1 MIKPCHIRAG
11 MAALLMVALGA
22 CSNTGPTPVVETFR
36 TIGASMGKSA
46 VDTRNAREVLTPAI
60 MDEIRQPYLLVEIPS
75 RQASAS
81 RTLFHQRGSI
91 QDWRGADGI
100 SIILQDDVLVATR
113 GLGADLLSAD
123 PVPPAVLRASR
134 SEAYTRVYRHLDTEN
149 RLVTESYRCS
159 TAPGGAA
166 QVDLIA
172 RQVATRRIIETCR
185 GANDAQ
191 LPVINQ
197 YWVGTS
203 DGLMWKSR
211 QWVSQS
217 VEYATFH
224 HLVR

>member
-36 TIGASMGKSA
+36 TIGTSMGKSA

-60 MDEIRQPYLLVEIPS
+60 LDEIRQPYLLVEIPS

-159 TAPGGAA
+159 TTPGGAA

>member
-1 MIKPCHIRAG
+1 MIKPCHIRKG

-60 MDEIRQPYLLVEIPS
+60 LDEIRQPYLLVEIPS

-149 RLVTESYRCS
+149 RLVTESYLCS

-203 DGLMWKSR
+203 DGLMSKSR

>member
-60 MDEIRQPYLLVEIPS
+60 LDEIRQPYLLVEIPS

-113 GLGADLLSAD
+113 GVGADLLSAD

-134 SEAYTRVYRHLDTEN
+134 SEAYTRVYRHMDTEN

-166 QVDLIA
+166 LVDLIA

-203 DGLMWKSR
+203 DGLMSKSR

>member
-22 CSNTGPTPVVETFR
+22 CSNTGPTPVVETSR

-60 MDEIRQPYLLVEIPS
+60 LDEIRQPYLLVEIPS

-203 DGLMWKSR
+203 DGLMSKSR